1 MAYDPG
7 ALETAL
13 AAAVGDDPALIVELR
28 RAFLESARLHLDS
41 LRAAA
46 TTNEWQESAYR
57 LKGLAA
63 SFGAT
68 ALMDAADAAAE
79 EVAGTQAAL
88 RLAERAL
95 ARFGR

>member
-28 RAFLESARLHLDS
+28 RAFLDSAAIHIDAMR
-41 LRAAA
+41 RAASPSD
-46 TTNEWQESAYR
+46 WQDAAYR

-68 ALMDAADAAAE
+68 ALMDAAERAAE
-79 EVAGTQAAL
+79 DDGSGPASL
-88 RLAERAL
+88 RLVERAL